1 MATLIY
7 NKCSAE
13 EQVGKDGL
21 FNMRCWANCLYGKKI
36 NPELLPCTYTKIN
49 SRWTV
54 RCQYERCSDKL
65 IEYDRWGYF
74 HNLGIEN
81 AFWRKNKKASTSEE
95 KTDKLKYINMKN
107 VAHRNTK
114 GMKKQVTELEKV
126 SIRSITA
133 NGHIHRI

>member
-1 MATLIY
+1 MKGAAI
-7 NKCSAE
+7 
-13 EQVGKDGL
+13 
-21 FNMRCWANCLYGKKI
+21 
-36 NPELLPCTYTKIN
+36 
-49 SRWTV
+49 
-54 RCQYERCSDKL
+54 KL